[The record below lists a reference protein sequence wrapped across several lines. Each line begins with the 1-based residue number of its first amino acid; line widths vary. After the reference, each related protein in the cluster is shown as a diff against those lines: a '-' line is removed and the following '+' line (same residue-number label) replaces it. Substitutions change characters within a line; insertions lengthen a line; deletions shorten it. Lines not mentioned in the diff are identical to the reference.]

1 MGTSIESMAT
11 NTQVIEGARL
21 MGSLVTADMALENEP
36 HEATGVED
44 RRSHDRRRVD
54 RVLKSFEEPSMDG
67 MLRSQIRATFLGA
80 AAVEIAPEDDNRRGV
95 VDRRK
100 TPRATESAPPEESS
114 AAPFLR

>member
-1 MGTSIESMAT
+1 MAT

-36 HEATGVED
+36 HEAIGVED

-54 RVLKSFEEPSMDG
+54 RVLKSFEEPSMDS
-67 MLRSQIRATFLGA
+67 MLRSQIRATFLGAAAA

-100 TPRATESAPPEESS
+100 TPRTTESALPEESS